1 MGDLPRYHE
10 LGDVIAGLLP
20 FNLDELPIN
29 IRARVVLLRCEKY
42 LKTIKEF
49 LRDIF
54 FTHFTIFCPLNTE
67 ESHIGVLFK
76 CAIQTV
82 LLFHPQE

>member
-42 LKTIKEF
+42 LYMFVWLHLGSSAE
-49 LRDIF
+49 
-54 FTHFTIFCPLNTE
+54 NVTE
-67 ESHIGVLFK
+67 EER
-76 CAIQTV
+76 
-82 LLFHPQE
+82 LLT